1 MLLIS
6 SIVAT
11 THTMDTPGVCLMPS
25 NVRTL
30 LEIKEIHESVFVFL
44 QNVHKRWNEIDEME
58 MFFAKDL
65 MGRICDHICSKE
77 SLDLLKKKD
86 CLVLTNNNSEYI
98 IVSMNENEKV
108 SGFYLEGDVE
118 DMIRDP
124 EMEYVVMYLV
134 ATV

>member
-1 MLLIS
+1 MHDNWNDLDEIE
-6 SIVAT
+6 IV
-11 THTMDTPGVCLMPS
+11 
-25 NVRTL
+25 
-30 LEIKEIHESVFVFL
+30 
-44 QNVHKRWNEIDEME
+44 
-58 MFFAKDL
+58 FAKDI
-65 MGRICDHICSKE
+65 MGGLSDHICSKE
-77 SLDLLKKKD
+77 SLDILHKKD

-108 SGFYLEGDVE
+108 NGFYLEGDVE